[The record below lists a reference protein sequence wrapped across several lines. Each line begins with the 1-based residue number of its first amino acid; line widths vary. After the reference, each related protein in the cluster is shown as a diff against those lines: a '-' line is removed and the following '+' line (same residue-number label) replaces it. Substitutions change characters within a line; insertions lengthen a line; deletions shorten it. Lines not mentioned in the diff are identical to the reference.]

1 MKENVMKKESIARGF
16 MIASIVGT
24 FTLGYVCGSLNQR
37 YAAAQVPGLGDAL
50 QRAGQSGGTLGN
62 VSQLGSSIVEMQ
74 EHVNGLQ
81 KNIDTLKKFQASL
94 TGK

>member
-1 MKENVMKKESIARGF
+1 MKKKNIARSL

-24 FTLGYVCGSLNQR
+24 FSFGYVCGSLNQR
-37 YAAAQVPGLGDAL
+37 DAAAQVPGIGDAL
-50 QRAGQSGGTLGN
+50 QRAGQSGGALGN

>member
-1 MKENVMKKESIARGF
+1 MEKKSIVHSL

-24 FTLGYVCGSLNQR
+24 FSFGYICGSLNQR
-37 YAAAQVPGLGDAL
+37 QAAAQVPGLGDAL
-50 QRAGQSGGTLGN
+50 QRAGQSGGAVGN
-62 VSQLGSSIVEMQ
+62 LSQLGSSIVEMQ

-81 KNIDTLKKFQASL
+81 KNIDTLKKFQSSL

>member
-1 MKENVMKKESIARGF
+1 MEKKGIVRSL

-24 FTLGYVCGSLNQR
+24 FSFGYICGSLNQR
-37 YAAAQVPGLGDAL
+37 PAAAQVPGLGDAL
-50 QRAGQSGGTLGN
+50 QRAGQSGGAVGN
-62 VSQLGSSIVEMQ
+62 LSQLGSSIVEMQ

-81 KNIDTLKKFQASL
+81 KNIDTLKKFQSSL